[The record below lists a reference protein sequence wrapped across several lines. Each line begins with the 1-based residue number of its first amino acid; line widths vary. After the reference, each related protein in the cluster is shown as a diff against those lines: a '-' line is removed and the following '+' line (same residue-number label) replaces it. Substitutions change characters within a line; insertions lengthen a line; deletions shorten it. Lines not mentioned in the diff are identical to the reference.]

1 MNYRYRTSSI
11 SFGGPL
17 TPVVRNIIIA
27 CVAVFVVQLLAGN
40 SITYYFSLTPALVT
54 HEFYFWQFFT
64 YMFLHDRGDVLHLL
78 FNMLSLFM
86 FGCELERYWG
96 GRRFFTYYC
105 VTGVGAGLC
114 VFLIPSNYLVS
125 TLGASGAIYG
135 VLLAYGLTFPDRIL
149 YMYLLFPLP
158 AKYFVMIIGGIVF
171 LTALASSNSGISS
184 AAHLGGMAFGY
195 LYLKQF
201 GGRRARSRTRT
212 SPVSAIKD
220 AYLQWKLK
228 RARRKFAVYLNKKER
243 DRNKNETIH

>member
-17 TPVVRNIIIA
+17 TPVVRNLIIA
-27 CVAVFVVQLLAGN
+27 CVSVYVVQLVAGN
-40 SITYYFSLTPALVT
+40 AITFYFSLTPAFVVQKL
-54 HEFYFWQFFT
+54 YFWQFFT
-64 YMFLHDRGDVLHLL
+64 YMFLHDRGDILHLL

-96 GRRFFTYYC
+96 SRRFLNYYC
-105 VTGVGAGLC
+105 LTGIGAGLC
-114 VFLIPSNYLVS
+114 VFLIPSNYLTS
-125 TLGASGAIYG
+125 TLGASGAVYG
-135 VLLAYGLTFPDRIL
+135 ILLAYGLTFPDRIL

-201 GGRRARSRTRT
+201 RGRRSK
-212 SPVSAIKD
+212 PKIDLLSALKNI
-220 AYLQWKLK
+220 YFQWKLK